1 MSNDYDDHTVSD
13 IVDKDV
19 SRAYRDV
26 ATERAPASLN
36 ERVLR
41 DARSHAKGD
50 YSHAVRWLRPLAWAA
65 TVALSLGIVIQL
77 TTLPGIEPPAPPLG
91 ESALETDAAGRLDEI
106 AVEKPDRRVA
116 PAAAAPVEETQ
127 ESAAPAGGGGI
138 ASSDAFAITDAPML
152 EQARDMAAEQTAIE
166 REAGAAVAATAKE
179 ERQGERLAP
188 ESAVESGDAAVSR
201 AAEAAVELD
210 DAAAASRQPDAD
222 APTRARQ
229 MLRESAFVSTAA
241 VEDPAADESSCDE
254 TARTTPETWL
264 ECIEDLRRDGRDDD
278 ADAEEQR
285 LTETFPGFVIR

>member
-1 MSNDYDDHTVSD
+1 MSNDYDDPTVSD

-65 TVALSLGIVIQL
+65 TVVLSLGIVIQL
-77 TTLPGIEPPAPPLG
+77 TTLPGIEAPEPAPAEFTPG
-91 ESALETDAAGRLDEI
+91 SDAAGRLDGI
-106 AVEKPDRRVA
+106 AAEKLDRPLA

-127 ESAAPAGGGGI
+127 ESAAPAGGAGI
-138 ASSDAFAITDAPML
+138 ASGDAFAITDAPML
-152 EQARDMAAEQTAIE
+152 EQARDMAAEQTATE

-188 ESAVESGDAAVSR
+188 ETAVEPGDAAISR

-229 MLRESAFVSTAA
+229 MLGESAFASTAA
-241 VEDPAADESSCDE
+241 VEDPAADESLCDE

-264 ECIEDLRRDGRDDD
+264 ECVEDLRRDGREDD